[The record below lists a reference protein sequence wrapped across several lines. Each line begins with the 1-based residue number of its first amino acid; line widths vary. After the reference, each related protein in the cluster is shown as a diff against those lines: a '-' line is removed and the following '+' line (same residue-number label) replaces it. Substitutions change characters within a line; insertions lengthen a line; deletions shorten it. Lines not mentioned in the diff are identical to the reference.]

1 VLTGSKRGNQ
11 LISSFFIN
19 SLLVSLSILIHYEIL
34 YRLSLLIPKLTIR
47 PRFRVVLGLFGAMCA
62 HVVEVWIFALGYY
75 YMVHIGKFGDLMGN
89 FTGTLA
95 DCGYFSFTT
104 YTSLGLGDITPHG
117 HIRFL
122 VGLEGL
128 TGFVLI
134 TWTASFMFLEM
145 QKFWNRK

>member
-1 VLTGSKRGNQ
+1 M
-11 LISSFFIN
+11 ISSFILN
-19 SLLVSLSILIHYEIL
+19 SIIVAAAILIHYEML
-34 YRLSLLIPKLTIR
+34 YRLSNIIPKLTIKH
-47 PRFRVVLGLFGAMCA
+47 RFRVVFGLFGAMLA
-62 HVVEVWIFALGYY
+62 HIIEVWLFAFGYY
-75 YMVHIGKFGDLMGN
+75 FMINMEGYGSLTGN
-89 FTGTLA
+89 FSNTLT

-104 YTSLGLGDITPHG
+104 YTSLGLGDIEPLG

>member
-1 VLTGSKRGNQ
+1 M
-11 LISSFFIN
+11 ISAFISN
-19 SLLVSLSILIHYEIL
+19 SILVAAAILIHYEML
-34 YRLSLLIPKLTIR
+34 YRLSNIIPKLTIR
-47 PRFRVVLGLFGAMCA
+47 HRYRVVIGLFGAMLA
-62 HVVEVWIFALGYY
+62 HIIEVWLFALGYY
-75 YMVHIGKFGDLMGN
+75 YMVNMEGYGSLIGN
-89 FTGTLA
+89 FNNTLI

-104 YTSLGLGDITPHG
+104 YTSLGLGDIEPLG

-145 QKFWNRK
+145 QKFWNRKS